1 MPSRPQYLPNTLR
14 PIAITKDNLLL
25 CLQELQSA
33 IKQGVNILQ
42 ENVAADEAN
51 SGSIYSGTTGIALAL
66 LRLERQK
73 QAISG
78 TNDGLSGI
86 DFAGLAFQ
94 LMPVA
99 ESRVQF
105 VPGRMSPVGS
115 ALGPPFLRIL
125 AACEDHNLG
134 LGRGLTI
141 SSEDASVINEAVRGS
156 LKHGPV
162 TIARSR
168 PMGADEVLYGRAGLL
183 WALLTLQRH
192 ASEGKAKAM
201 VESALKPA
209 FASIPEL
216 VRTIVEA
223 GIQGSRDYAKVHGAK
238 NALPLMW
245 PWTEDRCGLGAVH
258 GAAGILNILLSC
270 DPSTLQAGK
279 KDSYLDLIAQ
289 SITGLC
295 RVCIANGGHLPTS
308 LPPKERTGR
317 SPLVQLCH
325 GAPGLL
331 LLLSTAMR
339 NDTFMSMYWQP
350 EWDEAI
356 RLGTEKVWQEGV
368 LSKGGSL
375 CHGFTG
381 NAWPFLGLHDACEY
395 HSAAIEAA
403 KNRSMRTASVSEGT
417 LTADFFLSRALPFML
432 LTRESPPYSVC
443 AKVSTTYDFRMPD
456 RPFSLFEGLA
466 GELCAWAETCAVI
479 RAGLRKMELEDAG
492 QRPMSE
498 VSRDEIFGQFLSQQL
513 ELPAFAV
520 NGPGS
525 NLQET

>member
-1 MPSRPQYLPNTLR
+1 MPSRPQYLPNTLK
-14 PIAITKDNLLL
+14 PIAITKDNLQH

-33 IKQGVNILQ
+33 IKQGVSILQ
-42 ENVAADEAN
+42 KNVGADEAS
-51 SGSIYSGTTGIALAL
+51 SGSIYSGNAGIALAL

-78 TNDGLSGI
+78 TKDGLAGI
-86 DFAGLAFQ
+86 DFAGLALQ

-99 ESRVQF
+99 ESKVQF

-134 LGRGLTI
+134 LGKGLKI
-141 SSEDASVINEAVRGS
+141 SNEDASVINEAVQGS

-162 TIARSR
+162 ITARSH

-183 WALLTLQRH
+183 WALLTLQRY
-192 ASEGKAKAM
+192 ASQGKAKEM
-201 VESALKPA
+201 VDSALRTA
-209 FASIPEL
+209 FASIPKL
-216 VRTIVEA
+216 VKTIVEA
-223 GIQGSRDYAKVHGAK
+223 GVQGSKDYAKKHGSKDAF
-238 NALPLMW
+238 LLMW
-245 PWTEDRCGLGAVH
+245 PWIEDRYGLGAVH
-258 GAAGILNILLSC
+258 GTAGILNILLSC

-279 KDSYLDLIAQ
+279 QDSYLDLIAQ

-295 RVCIANGGHLPTS
+295 RVCIAHDGHLPTS
-308 LPPKERTGR
+308 LPPKERSGR

-331 LLLSTAMR
+331 LLLSTAMK
-339 NDTFMSMYWQP
+339 NDTFVSTYWQP
-350 EWDEAI
+350 EWDKAI
-356 RLGTEKVWQEGV
+356 QLGTEKVWQEGV

-381 NAWPFLGLHDACEY
+381 NAWPFLGLHDAYEY

-403 KNRSMRTASVSEGT
+403 KSRGVQTTSAGGVIP
-417 LTADFFLSRALPFML
+417 TADFFLSRALPFML

-443 AKVSTTYDFRMPD
+443 AKVKTTYDFRMPD
-456 RPFSLFEGLA
+456 RPFSMFEGLA

-479 RAGLRKMELEDAG
+479 RARLRKMELEEAG
-492 QRPMSE
+492 KQSMRE
-498 VSRDEIFGQFLSQQL
+498 ASRDEIFDQFLSQQL

-520 NGPGS
+520 NGPTIKP
-525 NLQET
+525 QEA